1 MEYYNAVVVK
11 KLKSLGVSG
20 VGFADI
26 AAIDPVRAKSL
37 PRAVS
42 LLVKLSDYVVDE
54 IDGAPTFAYFQHY
67 RTVNA
72 MLDQAVLQTGM
83 LIESLGYRYLPVAA
97 SQSIPAKDTP
107 YSALISHK
115 AVARAAGLGTI
126 GKSALF
132 LSYQYG
138 PRVRL
143 GTVLTDLP
151 LVTAPEQP
159 HVDVCGGCSRCVRS
173 CPAMAL
179 KGAVYDE
186 GVSRADI
193 IDAAACSSYM
203 KQKFQN
209 IGRGA
214 VCGICMRVCPYRGEA
229 ERTGEERQL

>member
-1 MEYYNAVVVK
+1 MEHYNSVIEE
-11 KLKSLGVSG
+11 KLKRLGVSD
-20 VGFADI
+20 VGFAKI
-26 AAIDPVRAKSL
+26 ERIDPVRAREL
-37 PRAVS
+37 PYAVS
-42 LLVKLSDYVVDE
+42 IVVKLSDYVVDE

-72 MLDQAVLQTGM
+72 FIDQAILQTGL

-97 SQSIPAKDTP
+97 SQSIPSKETP

-115 AVARAAGLGTI
+115 AAACAAGLGTV

-132 LSYQYG
+132 LSYRYG

-151 LVTAPEQP
+151 LACAQETARR
-159 HVDVCGGCSRCVRS
+159 DVCQSCMHCVKS

-179 KGAVYDE
+179 VGNVYRD
-186 GVSRADI
+186 GLARTDI
-193 IDAAACSSYM
+193 IDAQACSTYM
-203 KQKFQN
+203 KEKFQH

-214 VCGICMRVCPYRGEA
+214 VCGICMRVCPYRGEK
-229 ERTGEERQL
+229 ESTLW